1 MRKYWDRLW
10 FKFDRASAGK
20 VWKQVCILLIFAVAI
35 VSGLFFVSLFCNG
48 VTFSE
53 LVFST
58 LSPARLSTSMTHRES
73 HQLLWFLIYLV
84 GLIFVS
90 GYLIASLSNMIR
102 SRAERYRQGEA
113 KYCFFKGH
121 LLILGYDD
129 MVIGLLKAEN
139 VKKFKHIVVA
149 VPTDISKV
157 RDKLRSGLN
166 AETFKRVVIIKAT
179 IDDKEDLERLCVDRV
194 GKLYIIGG
202 EKDELHDVVNL
213 HGFDMIK
220 EICDD
225 KGTEMPICNVHFK
238 NQVTF
243 TLFQAINKQEDK
255 FKYLNPFNFEEM
267 WARRVLAGMDKEYD
281 YGSFLDMRDGKRMD
295 KDSDYSVHVVIAGM
309 TAMGEALAKE
319 VALIAH
325 YPNFKSKGKRTKITF
340 IDKNAR
346 ENMQLF
352 VGKYRELFK
361 LCGYSYH
368 NLETGCAETNKGE
381 TGERFL
387 DLEFEFLDSNIANPK
402 LQDMIEDWCR
412 DEGRFLSIFVC
423 FETSYRSIAAGAYLP
438 FAVYDRKIPV
448 FVYQA
453 ALGNID
459 KYLKSKKYGN
469 VRVFGMSNQDEN
481 FMETHG
487 EEMAKSVAYCYSKK
501 PVSEG
506 VMAKEEVWR
515 GCTPCEKWSNIYNA
529 SSIPTKLRSLG
540 MKENLTLMEN
550 LRELSEDEIETLAEV
565 EHNRWNVEKLFM
577 GFRPANKEERKLS
590 SQEDKRKELKDRG
603 IHPDIMPYEYLDKET
618 KDIDRNL
625 TRNIVGI
632 LRDSNRNSQRTEV

>member
-1 MRKYWDRLW
+1 M
-10 FKFDRASAGK
+10 
-20 VWKQVCILLIFAVAI
+20 
-35 VSGLFFVSLFCNG
+35 
-48 VTFSE
+48 
-53 LVFST
+53 
-58 LSPARLSTSMTHRES
+58 
-73 HQLLWFLIYLV
+73 
-84 GLIFVS
+84 
-90 GYLIASLSNMIR
+90 
-102 SRAERYRQGEA
+102 
-113 KYCFFKGH
+113 
-121 LLILGYDD
+121 
-129 MVIGLLKAEN
+129 
-139 VKKFKHIVVA
+139 A

-281 YGSFLDMRDGKRMD
+281 YGSFLDMRDGKHMD
-295 KDSDYSVHVVIAGM
+295 KDSDCSVHVVIAGM

-340 IDKNAR
+340 IDKNTR

-361 LCGYSYH
+361 LCGYSYY
-368 NLETGCAETNKGE
+368 NLDTGCAETNERE

-412 DEGRFLSIFVC
+412 DEWRLLSIFVC

-469 VRVFGMSNQDEN
+469 VRVFGMSNQGEN
-481 FMETHG
+481 FMEVHG
-487 EEMAKSVAYCYSKK
+487 EEMAKGVAYCYYKMFN
-501 PVSEG
+501 PEG
-506 VMAKEEVWR
+506 TIMKDEVWKD
-515 GCTPCEKWSNIYNA
+515 CTPCEKWSNIYNA

-540 MKENLTLMEN
+540 MKENLTLMGN
-550 LRELSEDEIETLAEV
+550 LRELSEDEVEILAEV

-577 GFRPANKEERKLS
+577 GFRPANEEERIS
-590 SQEDKRKELKDRG
+590 TGQECEAEELKDRG
-603 IHPDIMPYEYLDKET
+603 IHPDIMPYEDLKEKT
-618 KDIDRNL
+618 KDIDREL

-632 LRDSNRNSQRTEV
+632 LRDGNRNSRKTKV

>member
-35 VSGLFFVSLFCNG
+35 VSGLFFVSLFYNG

-58 LSPARLSTSMTHRES
+58 LSPARLSSSMTNRES
-73 HQLLWFLIYLV
+73 NQLLWFLIYLV

-102 SRAERYRQGEA
+102 SRAERYRRGEA

-166 AETFKRVVIIKAT
+166 AETFKRVVMIKAT

-220 EICDD
+220 EICND

-267 WARRVLAGMDKEYD
+267 WARRVLAGLDKEYD
-281 YGSFLDMRDGKRMD
+281 YGSFLDVRGERRMD
-295 KDSDYSVHVVIAGM
+295 KDSDCSVHVVIAGM

-346 ENMQLF
+346 GNMQLF

-361 LCGYSYH
+361 LCGYSYY
-368 NLETGCAETNKGE
+368 NLDTGCAETNERE

-412 DEGRFLSIFVC
+412 DEWRLLSIFVC

-469 VRVFGMSNQDEN
+469 VRVFGMSNQGEN
-481 FMETHG
+481 FMEVHG
-487 EEMAKSVAYCYSKK
+487 EEMAKGVAYCYYKMFN
-501 PVSEG
+501 PEG
-506 VMAKEEVWR
+506 TIMKDEVWKD
-515 GCTPCEKWSNIYNA
+515 CTPCEKWSNIYNA

-540 MKENLTLMEN
+540 MKENLTLMGN
-550 LRELSEDEIETLAEV
+550 LRELSEDEVEILAEV

-577 GFRPANKEERKLS
+577 GFRPANEEERIS
-590 SQEDKRKELKDRG
+590 TGQECEAEELKDRG
-603 IHPDIMPYEYLDKET
+603 IHPDIMPYEDLKEKT
-618 KDIDRNL
+618 KDIDREL

-632 LRDSNRNSQRTEV
+632 LRDGNRNSRKTKV

>member
-35 VSGLFFVSLFCNG
+35 VSGLFFVSLFYNG

-58 LSPARLSTSMTHRES
+58 LSPARLSSSMTNRES
-73 HQLLWFLIYLV
+73 NQLLWFLIYLV

-102 SRAERYRQGEA
+102 SRAERYRRGEA

-166 AETFKRVVIIKAT
+166 AETFKRVVMIKAT

-220 EICDD
+220 EICND

-267 WARRVLAGMDKEYD
+267 WARRVLAGLDKEYD
-281 YGSFLDMRDGKRMD
+281 YGSFLDVRGERRMD
-295 KDSDYSVHVVIAGM
+295 KDSDCSVHVVIAGM

-346 ENMQLF
+346 GNMQLF

-361 LCGYSYH
+361 LCGYSYY
-368 NLETGCAETNKGE
+368 NLDTGCAETNERE

-412 DEGRFLSIFVC
+412 DEWRLLSIFVC

-469 VRVFGMSNQDEN
+469 VRVFGMSNQGEN
-481 FMETHG
+481 FMEVHG
-487 EEMAKSVAYCYSKK
+487 EEMAKGVAYCYYKMFN
-501 PVSEG
+501 PEG
-506 VMAKEEVWR
+506 TIMKDEVWKD
-515 GCTPCEKWSNIYNA
+515 CTPCEKWSNIYNA

-577 GFRPANKEERKLS
+577 GFRPANEEERIS
-590 SQEDKRKELKDRG
+590 TGQECEAEELKDRG
-603 IHPDIMPYEYLDKET
+603 IHPDIMPYEDLKEKT
-618 KDIDRNL
+618 KDIDREL

-632 LRDSNRNSQRTEV
+632 LRDGNRNSRKTKV

>member
-35 VSGLFFVSLFCNG
+35 VAGLFLVSLFCNG

-58 LSPARLSTSMTHRES
+58 LSPARLSTSMMNRES

-129 MVIGLLKAEN
+129 MVIGLLKTEN

-166 AETFKRVVIIKAT
+166 AETFKRVVMIKAT

-225 KGTEMPICNVHFK
+225 KGTEMPVCNVHFK

-281 YGSFLDMRDGKRMD
+281 YGSFLDVRDGKCMD
-295 KDSDYSVHVVIAGM
+295 KDSDCSVHVVIAGM

-368 NLETGCAETNKGE
+368 NLETGCAETNEVE
-381 TGERFL
+381 TTERFL

-469 VRVFGMSNQDEN
+469 VRVFGMSNQGEN
-481 FMETHG
+481 FMEVHG
-487 EEMAKSVAYCYSKK
+487 EEMAKGVAYCYYKWFN
-501 PVSEG
+501 PEG
-506 VMAKEEVWR
+506 TMAKEDVWR
-515 GCTPCEKWSNIYNA
+515 AGKPCEKWSNIYNA
-529 SSIPTKLRSLG
+529 SSIPTKLRSVG

-550 LRELSEDEIETLAEV
+550 LRELNEDEVEILAEV

-577 GFRPANKEERKLS
+577 GFRPANEEERMS
-590 SQEDKRKELKDRG
+590 SGQECEAEELKDRG
-603 IHPDIMPYEYLDKET
+603 IHHDIMPYEDLKEKT
-618 KDIDRNL
+618 KDIDREL